1 MTMFLMMWLTLH
13 PFHVGLTEINYNSD
27 SKTYQVSI
35 KLFTDDLEKGLEEF
49 SGLSLDIV
57 DSDLTHSSTDSLIS
71 SYTTENFQIYS
82 ETKIDLEYIG
92 SEREYD
98 VTWIYLESESMLH
111 VTEIE
116 VTNKLLLSIFSDQTH
131 IVHFTT
137 GDIIQSEL
145 IHAKE
150 TTVKFQYQH

>member
-1 MTMFLMMWLTLH
+1 MILMMWLMLH

-35 KLFTDDLEKGLEEF
+35 KLFTDDLEKGLEEY
-49 SGLSLDIV
+49 SGLNLDIV
-57 DSDLTHSSTDSLIS
+57 DSGLTQSTDSLIS
-71 SYTTENFQIYS
+71 SYTSENFQIYS
-82 ETKIDLEYIG
+82 ETKIDLAYIG

-98 VTWIYLESESMLH
+98 VTWIYLESDILLKT
-111 VTEIE
+111 TEIE

-131 IVHFTT
+131 IIHYTMNEV
-137 GDIIQSEL
+137 IQSEL

-150 TTVKFQYQH
+150 TTVKFQ